1 MNTDLTFA
9 ANNNNNPDIILYEE
23 ASQIFEG
30 LNPPDQ

>member
-9 ANNNNNPDIILYEE
+9 ANNNNNPDIVLYEE

-30 LNPPDQ
+30 FNHHD